1 MYTEFHPSQKY
12 IGGGALSDLPSGIQE
27 NRLLDFR
34 TTNRP
39 FLQNTV
45 PVVQGFPVGEGRGLV
60 SPDFGIGQAE
70 AFLIVRRAIVVLSRE
85 KRIFSSDATIFST
98 PFSGQS
104 FSERIFSTFS
114 ALQGKV
120 IPKRRQESTNLSRC
134 QSRRRGCPFS
144 TAMVSKNPGRKS
156 SPHPE

>member
-1 MYTEFHPSQKY
+1 M
-12 IGGGALSDLPSGIQE
+12 
-27 NRLLDFR
+27 DFR

-85 KRIFSSDATIFST
+85 KKDILRGGHDLQHAFFRAVFFRENFFHIFGAAGKSYPQKATRIH
-98 PFSGQS
+98 QS
-104 FSERIFSTFS
+104 FQMPASVAS
-114 ALQGKV
+114 
-120 IPKRRQESTNLSRC
+120 
-134 QSRRRGCPFS
+134 
-144 TAMVSKNPGRKS
+144 GRKS
-156 SPHPE
+156 SLTVRFSPVN